1 MFLADNHGFGM
12 FSQRIDQN
20 VRMGGNNELS
30 AFSGCD
36 QQISYLGKNVGMQTK
51 LRFFDANDWRRF
63 RIAQDSQETEIANGS
78 IRQPGGWDGKLA
90 FGEKDLDGTSLNAH
104 VEVVKTLI

>member
-1 MFLADNHGFGM
+1 MIETFHRSLPWHVLADNHGFGM

-51 LRFFDANDWRRF
+51 LRFFM
-63 RIAQDSQETEIANGS
+63 
-78 IRQPGGWDGKLA
+78 L
-90 FGEKDLDGTSLNAH
+90 
-104 VEVVKTLI
+104 